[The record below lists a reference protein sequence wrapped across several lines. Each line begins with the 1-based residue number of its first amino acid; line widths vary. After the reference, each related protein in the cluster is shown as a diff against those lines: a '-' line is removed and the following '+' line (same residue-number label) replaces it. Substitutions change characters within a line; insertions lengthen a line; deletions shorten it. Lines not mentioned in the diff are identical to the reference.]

1 MHLLL
6 HPSAWSDRADDEA
19 ENDILAMQVLLVC
32 IGNTSFLDLLEFSHC
47 CYDVEIQCLNSGG
60 LHWCAWG

>member
-19 ENDILAMQVLLVC
+19 ENDILAMQVPIC
-32 IGNTSFLDLLEFSHC
+32 RTAIMWTGNKYFLICFNFFVHLSAKESN
-47 CYDVEIQCLNSGG
+47 V
-60 LHWCAWG
+60 

>member
-19 ENDILAMQVLLVC
+19 ENDILAMQVLTC
-32 IGNTSFLDLLEFSHC
+32 SCYGDFLIC
-47 CYDVEIQCLNSGG
+47 CHSQDNEI
-60 LHWCAWG
+60 